1 MGTILVVEDNP
12 MNMELAAD
20 VLEASG
26 YEVRCVAGASEALE
40 FLKETLPALIL
51 MDIQLPELDGL
62 ELTRTLKKD
71 PRTKDIIILALT
83 AHAMKGDRE
92 RILEA
97 GCSGYIT
104 KPIDT
109 RALCQEVAKHI
120 PPPKVR
126 ALPHPATDDR

>member
-12 MNMELAAD
+12 MNMELVAD

-26 YEVRCVAGASEALE
+26 YQVQCVAGASEAME
-40 FLKETLPALIL
+40 VLKGIVPGLIL

-71 PRTKDIIILALT
+71 PRTKDIVVVALT

-109 RALCQEVAKHI
+109 RALCLEVAKHI
-120 PPPKVR
+120 PPPN
-126 ALPHPATDDR
+126 PPAHRKDG

>member
-71 PRTKDIIILALT
+71 PRTKDIIVLALT

-120 PPPKVR
+120 PPPKSPVVQEKN
-126 ALPHPATDDR
+126 